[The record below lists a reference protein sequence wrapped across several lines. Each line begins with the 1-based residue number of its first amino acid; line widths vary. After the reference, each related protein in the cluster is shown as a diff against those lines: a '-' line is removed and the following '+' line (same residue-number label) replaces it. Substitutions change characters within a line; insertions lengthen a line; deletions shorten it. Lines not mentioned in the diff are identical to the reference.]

1 MVRSVNVVLG
11 WQIMAARAGMASIRG
26 DLMAG
31 QLCDGCEHY
40 GERCYCSPNSTC
52 EKYEPLK
59 RLELEWNVYYH
70 DFNGGDIKKFNIFDH
85 WRFNEDVAR
94 ALKRDLNRND
104 FARHLRS
111 HLFYF
116 FCSKCEYEVLISPWI
131 DDKEEGVIKV
141 DIFDQVMMNFDIF
154 VDYVWGSKLK

>member
-131 DDKEEGVIKV
+131 DDKEKGVIKV